1 MTHPRRAWLGALP
14 LLAAPR
20 LLRAQSGPGAGP
32 WPNRPVRLVIPFP
45 PGASTDAVGRTTA
58 AVIGARIGQPVV
70 AENRAGAGGNI
81 GAEAVAKADPDGY
94 TLLVTTISA
103 AAMGPHLYPRLG
115 YDPMR
120 DLAPVARTCH
130 TPNCIVARP
139 DLPVSTLREALD
151 LARARPGQLVYGS
164 PGNGTSGHL
173 IAESLSH
180 AAGVRMQQVPY
191 RGTGPLMTDLLAGRL
206 DLACDNLPA
215 YLQQAR
221 EGKLKLL
228 AVTSPERW
236 YSAPEVPT
244 VAEAAGLPGFAAMI
258 WWGVQAPAGTPAP
271 ILDRVAAAILEGFAT
286 PEIRE
291 RLRSFSIEPA
301 PQSTADF
308 ARLLDEEYRR
318 WGEVV
323 REANIKL
330 D

>member
-1 MTHPRRAWLGALP
+1 MTAPRRALLGALP
-14 LLAAPR
+14 LLAAPH
-20 LLRAQSGPGAGP
+20 LLHAQSGP
-32 WPNRPVRLVIPFP
+32 WPNRPVRLIIPFP

-81 GAEAVAKADPDGY
+81 GAEAAAKADPDGY
-94 TLLVTTISA
+94 TLLVATISA
-103 AAMGPHLYPRLG
+103 TTMGPHLYPRLG
-115 YDPMR
+115 YDPMK
-120 DLAPVARTCH
+120 DLVPVARTCH
-130 TPNCIVARP
+130 TPNCIVARA
-139 DLPVSTLREALD
+139 DLPAGSLREALD
-151 LARARPGQLVYGS
+151 LARRQPLTYGS

-173 IAESLSH
+173 IAESLNH
-180 AAGVRMQQVPY
+180 AAGVSMQQVPY
-191 RGTGPLMTDLLAGRL
+191 RGTGPLLADLLAGRL

-215 YLQQAR
+215 YVQQAR

-228 AVTSPERW
+228 AVTSEERW
-236 YSAPEVPT
+236 FSAPEVPT

-271 ILDRVAAAILEGFAT
+271 ILDRVAEAVLEGFAT

-291 RLRSFSIEPA
+291 RLRSYSIEPA
-301 PQSTADF
+301 PLGMADF
-308 ARLLDEEYRR
+308 ARFVEAEHRR

-323 REANIKL
+323 REAKIRL

>member
-1 MTHPRRAWLGALP
+1 MTIARRAWLGALP
-14 LLAAPR
+14 LLATPR
-20 LLRAQSGPGAGP
+20 LLRAQSGP
-32 WPNRPVRLVIPFP
+32 WPNRPVRMIIPFP

-70 AENRAGAGGNI
+70 AENRGGAGGNI
-81 GAEAVAKADPDGY
+81 GAEAAARSDPDGY
-94 TLLVTTISA
+94 TLLIATISA
-103 AAMGPHLYPRLG
+103 TTMGPHLYPRLG
-115 YDPMR
+115 YDPLK
-120 DLAPVARTCH
+120 DLVPVARTCH
-130 TPNCIVARP
+130 TPNCVVARA
-139 DLPVSTLREALD
+139 DLPVATLKEALD
-151 LARARPGQLVYGS
+151 LARSRPGGLVYGS

-173 IAESLSH
+173 IAESLNRT
-180 AAGVRMQQVPY
+180 AGISMQHVPY

-215 YLQQAR
+215 YVQQAR

-228 AVTSPERW
+228 AITSPERW

-244 VAEAAGLPGFAAMI
+244 VAEAADLPGFSAMI

-271 ILDRVAAAILEGFAT
+271 IIERVAAAVLEGFAT

-301 PQSTADF
+301 PQGTADF
-308 ARLLDEEYRR
+308 ARHLEAEYQR

-323 REANIKL
+323 RSAGIKL

>member
-1 MTHPRRAWLGALP
+1 MTVSRRTLLGALP
-14 LLAAPR
+14 LLAAPS
-20 LLRAQSGPGAGP
+20 LAHAQSGP
-32 WPNRPVRLVIPFP
+32 WPNRPVRLIIPFP

-81 GAEAVAKADPDGY
+81 GAEAAAKSDPDGY
-94 TLLVTTISA
+94 TLLVATISA
-103 AAMGPHLYPRLG
+103 AVMGPHLYARLG
-115 YDPMR
+115 YDPMK
-120 DLAPVARTCH
+120 DLVPVARTCH

-139 DLPVSTLREALD
+139 DLPVGTLREALD
-151 LARARPGQLVYGS
+151 LARRQPLTYGS

-173 IAESLSH
+173 IAESLNH
-180 AAGVRMQQVPY
+180 AAGTSMQQVPY
-191 RGTGPLMTDLLAGRL
+191 RGTGPLLADLLAGRL

-215 YLQQAR
+215 YVQQAR

-228 AVTSPERW
+228 AVASEERW

-271 ILDRVAAAILEGFAT
+271 ILDRVAAAVLEGFAT

-291 RLRSFSIEPA
+291 RLRSYSIEPA
-301 PQSTADF
+301 PLGGAEF
-308 ARLLDEEYRR
+308 GRFVGVEYRR
-318 WGEVV
+318 WGDVV
-323 REANIKL
+323 RDAKIRL